1 MMPWLFPY
9 GLGGIGN
16 DLQSGRLS
24 DIAHKRHLLMYHD
37 KRFQKDPFFPL
48 IAFNHEQIKQGT
60 TGGYLLTEKAKF
72 GDISQRL
79 LDVDDGVLADLVR
92 RMEDGERVTP
102 ETDEEK
108 LCFQLLKDLDHV
120 GGHVKGSLTSKKYM
134 RNEIWSLISFLGA
147 PSWFITIS
155 PADIKHPI
163 CLYFADTGEEFK
175 PELRG
180 YDERYQLIASN
191 PVAGAR
197 FFHFLIEM
205 FIKHVLGVGSNHG
218 GLYGQTS
225 AYYGTVEQQGR
236 LALHLHL
243 LLWIKNAFSPQEIRD
258 KIMDPASDFL
268 KKIVEYL
275 EGVHAGEFQT
285 GTKDEVEAE
294 IKFKETQPG
303 YQDPTQTLP
312 VPPPP
317 LCDTPGDDC
326 KDCESLQSWQDQF
339 KHTVDDLVFR
349 SNVHDCRR
357 NQSKGERANK
367 KDRPTCL
374 NKHGNCRARF
384 PRQVFNQTE
393 VDPKTGAL
401 NVRKG
406 EAWINTFTPI
416 LTFLLRCNTDLTSLL
431 SGTAIKA
438 VVAYISDYVTKPGL
452 KTYSIFATI
461 RSVFQRNS
469 EMLGGSMERKEK
481 ARRLITKIVNALT
494 AMMEIGAPL
503 ASMYLLG
510 HPDHYT
516 NFKFKHFFWKNFVRE
531 VQNAW
536 KSPED
541 MEVDEEAP
549 EKVLLLKKKGQY
561 IGVSYVHDYVYR
573 PETYSNINLY
583 EWVQMATRVKR
594 PSKVQKADIAESSED
609 ELNLI
614 GQSQPQSSKFV
625 KEQSFL
631 VPDDT
636 DVETDDLNLQ
646 DSDSDIE
653 ESDSFSDMDAESE
666 TEEIDAD
673 TESGEEFLEGHPL
686 YETHIVQFD
695 SRKSHIVPDFLGGS
709 LPRQDRGDREYY
721 CMTMLTI
728 FKPWRAGKDLKS
740 EDQSWDEAFVDHQFT
755 DHQEKLMCYF
765 NIRYECN
772 DARDDFSTQLK

>member
-1 MMPWLFPY
+1 M
-9 GLGGIGN
+9 
-16 DLQSGRLS
+16 
-24 DIAHKRHLLMYHD
+24 HKRHLLMYYN
-37 KRFQKDPFFPL
+37 KRFQKDPHFPL
-48 IAFNHEQIKQGT
+48 IAFNHERIKQSS
-60 TGGYLLTEKAKF
+60 TGGYLLAESAKF
-72 GDISQRL
+72 EPIVQRL
-79 LDVDDGVLADLVR
+79 MDVDTAVLNDIAR
-92 RMEDGERVTP
+92 RMENGEHVKP
-102 ETDEEK
+102 ETVDEK
-108 LCFQLLKDLDHV
+108 LCFQLIKDLDHV
-120 GGHVKGSLTSKKYM
+120 GGHVKGSLTNKKYM
-134 RNEIWSLISFLGA
+134 RNEIWSLISFAGA
-147 PSWFITIS
+147 PSWFITFS
-155 PADIKHPI
+155 PADNMHPI
-163 CLYFADTGEEFK
+163 SLYFADSEETFT
-175 PELRG
+175 PRLRCS
-180 YDERYQLIASN
+180 DERYKLIAEN
-191 PVAGAR
+191 PVAAAR
-197 FFHFLIEM
+197 FFHYMCEM
-205 FIKHVLGVGSNHG
+205 FIKHVLGVGSSHSG
-218 GLYGQTS
+218 FYGDTN
-225 AYYGTVEQQGR
+225 AYYGVVEQQGR
-236 LALHLHL
+236 LTLHMHM
-243 LLWIKNAFSPQEIRD
+243 LLWLIACLTPQEIRD
-258 KIMDPASDFL
+258 RILDPNSDFQVKL
-268 KKIVEYL
+268 VQYL
-275 EGVHAGEFQT
+275 ESVHVGEFLN
-285 GTKDEVEAE
+285 GTMDQVKAKVDQESRSGTY
-294 IKFKETQPG
+294 K
-303 YQDPTQTLP
+303 DPTQTLP
-312 VPPPP
+312 DMPPPT
-317 LCDTPGDDC
+317 CDNNHDTSNDC
-326 KDCESLQSWQDQF
+326 NDCTKLSTWWDKF
-339 KHTVDDLVFR
+339 MMTVDDLVLR
-349 SNVHDCRR
+349 SNVHNCSRYSS
-357 NQSKGERANK
+357 SKE
-367 KDRPTCL
+367 KDRPSCM
-374 NKHGNCRARF
+374 NKNGKCKARF
-384 PRQVFNQTE
+384 PRATYNETQI
-393 VDPKTGAL
+393 DPLSGAL
-401 NVRKG
+401 NIRKG
-406 EAWINTFTPI
+406 EPWINTLTP
-416 LTFLLRCNTDLTSLL
+416 LVTYLLRCNTDITSLL

-438 VVAYISDYVTKPGL
+438 VVAYITDYVTKPGL

-561 IGVSYVHDYVYR
+561 IGVYYVHDYVYR
-573 PETYSNINLY
+573 PEAYSDITLY

-673 TESGEEFLEGHPL
+673 TESGEEFLEGYPL